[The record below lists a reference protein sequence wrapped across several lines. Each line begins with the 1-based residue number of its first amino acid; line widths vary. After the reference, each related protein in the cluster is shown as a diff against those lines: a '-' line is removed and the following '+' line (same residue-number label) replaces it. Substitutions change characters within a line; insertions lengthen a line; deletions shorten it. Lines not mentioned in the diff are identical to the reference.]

1 MVKKFIGYIFT
12 MAVIAVIVFTVL
24 SAGEYKTMLP
34 EDFFSKPTPAEE
46 VVPEVE
52 AEEQAPILLDVI
64 VKQDSLEIEP
74 VPAEQTDTTVVE
86 N

>member
-34 EDFFSKPTPAEE
+34 EDLFSK
-46 VVPEVE
+46 
-52 AEEQAPILLDVI
+52 PILLDVI

-74 VPAEQTDTTVVE
+74 VSAEQTDTTVVE

>member
-34 EDFFSKPTPAEE
+34 EDLFSKPTLAEE

-74 VPAEQTDTTVVE
+74 VSAEQTDTTVVE

>member
-1 MVKKFIGYIFT
+1 MIKKFIGYIFA

-34 EDFFSKPTPAEE
+34 EDFFSKSTPAEE
-46 VVPEVE
+46 VMLEAEV
-52 AEEQAPILLDVI
+52 EEQAPVLLDVI
-64 VKQDSLEIEP
+64 VEQDSLEVEP
-74 VPAEQTDTTVVE
+74 TPTEPTDTTVVE